1 MSEHVILPV
10 RPVEGWRRAGTA
22 RRALAASVLPLVL
35 LWAVLLAA
43 APGPGDVV
51 TAVTGLTV
59 GPVAFWSLARV
70 LRPHEVDDLE
80 RLLRHALA
88 AASTC
93 LGTAVIVGI
102 AVNTRDGDFLGLFVV
117 AATLG
122 FCITV
127 PWGVAAVLVRA
138 VRTPVPARSWT
149 PPAEGVTLQPASGC
163 DRRR

>member
-1 MSEHVILPV
+1 MTEHVILPLQ
-10 RPVEGWRRAGTA
+10 PAEGWRRASA
-22 RRALAASVLPLVL
+22 VRKALAASVLPLVL

-43 APGPGDVV
+43 APGPGDVI

-70 LRPHEVDDLE
+70 LRPHEGDGLE
-80 RLLRHALA
+80 RQLRHALA

-102 AVNTRDGDFLGLFVV
+102 AVDTDDGDFLGLFVV

-122 FCITV
+122 FCLTV
-127 PWGVAAVLVRA
+127 PWGVVAVVVRA
-138 VRTPVPARSWT
+138 VRTPVPAPPWT
-149 PPAEGVTLQPASGC
+149 PPAAGVTLLPASGC